1 MTDAIVKL
9 YVVRAS
15 WQFWGY
21 LILITVAETITAVW
35 SPLAGVILHILLL
48 LALVAHGALAP
59 REAER
64 KLAMAL
70 TLVPLIRLLSLS
82 LPLTMMPQIA
92 WYPVVAVPLLLACW
106 MIIAQNKMSRRD
118 LGLFS
123 SDLVIEPLLMF
134 GGIGLGAIE
143 YAILRPAPLF
153 QSFSWGMF
161 LVAALTLTL
170 STGLP
175 EELIF

>member
-21 LILITVAETITAVW
+21 LW
-35 SPLAGVILHILLL
+35 
-48 LALVAHGALAP
+48 LVL
-59 REAER
+59 
-64 KLAMAL
+64 
-70 TLVPLIRLLSLS
+70 
-82 LPLTMMPQIA
+82 
-92 WYPVVAVPLLLACW
+92 
-106 MIIAQNKMSRRD
+106 
-118 LGLFS
+118 

-175 EELIF
+175 EELIFRGMLQRLALPTLGRWAIVY